1 MLGKESIIELGEM
14 LNTRIRVKLNGREVS
29 GVLKAFDRVPNLVLD
44 ESIEVSLDN
53 RELGIVIVRGQ
64 MISAIL
70 PDKVEE
76 IENPFK

>member
-1 MLGKESIIELGEM
+1 MLGKESIIEVGEM
-14 LNTRIRVKLNGREVS
+14 LNTRIRVKLLGREVS
-29 GVLKAFDRVPNLVLD
+29 GILKAFDKVPNLVLD
-44 ESIEVSLDN
+44 EAVEVSFEN

-64 MISAIL
+64 MVSAIL